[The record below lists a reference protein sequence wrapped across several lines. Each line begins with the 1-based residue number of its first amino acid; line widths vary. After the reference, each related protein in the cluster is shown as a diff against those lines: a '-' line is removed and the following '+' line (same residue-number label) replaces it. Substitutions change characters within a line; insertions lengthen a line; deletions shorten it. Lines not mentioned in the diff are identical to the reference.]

1 MTQRTGKVVNTPD
14 SWHKLVH
21 AGAEKCV
28 EGARQ
33 SEGLFKVPG
42 NTKDKRGVDLTS
54 EELKH
59 FEAAASGCS
68 GCKQLKMT
76 KPKVS
81 RSANAER
88 TIASGHGSRRD

>member
-1 MTQRTGKVVNTPD
+1 MMLMTWRKGKVVNMPV

-33 SEGLFKVPG
+33 SEGLFNVPG

-54 EELKH
+54 
-59 FEAAASGCS
+59 
-68 GCKQLKMT
+68 
-76 KPKVS
+76 
-81 RSANAER
+81 
-88 TIASGHGSRRD
+88 D